1 MADRSDTQPPE
12 PSRRDPDL
20 WFLPEIARVEAVRR
34 RYDEPRYRVRDGEL
48 EEVYEAV
55 EVTVE
60 TSEPF
65 PQRALG
71 PVLFV
76 GPVELSES
84 EQIGPARYR
93 FYGYDVERLKDDA
106 PIRLGWFGQPRPKG
120 QTDLRFSLVD
130 TRDDGRGRR

>member
-1 MADRSDTQPPE
+1 MADRSDLQPPE
-12 PSRRDPDL
+12 PSRREPDVS
-20 WFLPEIARVEAVRR
+20 FLPEIDHVEAVRR
-34 RYDEPRYRVRDGEL
+34 RYDAPRYRVRDGEVG
-48 EEVYEAV
+48 EAYEAV

-76 GPVELSES
+76 GSVELNEG
-84 EQIGPARYR
+84 EQLEPTRYR

-120 QTDLRFSLVD
+120 QTAFRFSLVD
-130 TRDDGRGRR
+130 RDDAT

>member
-1 MADRSDTQPPE
+1 MADRSDVQPPE
-12 PSRRDPDL
+12 PPRRHPDIE
-20 WFLPEIARVEAVRR
+20 FLPDIVRLEAVRR
-34 RYDEPRYRVRDGEL
+34 RYDDPRYRVRDGAL

-65 PQRALG
+65 RQRALG

-84 EQIGPARYR
+84 EQIGPTRYR

-106 PIRLGWFGQPRPKG
+106 PIRLGWSGQPRPKR
-120 QTDLRFSLVD
+120 QTDFRLSLGD
-130 TRDDGRGRR
+130 TRDDGS